1 MPSEHSKTTENSES
15 DAAPPTRV
23 AKAHIDES
31 LRRAS
36 ETGQVPGVVAMAAD
50 ERAIIYEGAFG
61 LRDLSRPMPMTL
73 DTVFKLASM
82 TKTVTS
88 VAVMQLVERGAL
100 ALDEPLGRF
109 ARHFESS
116 VVLQGFASDGSPV
129 LRPAQRPVTMRHL
142 ITHTSGLGGE
152 IWSPEL
158 VRYQQATGLPP
169 IGSEK
174 RIALE
179 LPLLFDPGERWEYG
193 IGHEWAGLIVEA
205 VTGVTLGEYFR
216 ENIFAP
222 LGMRDTTFGLVP
234 EHQGRAATIHQRDPD
249 GSLRPIARAAIPCE
263 YESGGGG
270 LYGTAPDYLTVLRML
285 LNRGKHGKRRL
296 LKPETVDLMWQ
307 NHIGDVQVTMMK
319 TADPIISNDFEI
331 YPGASKRWSL
341 GAMMTMDQGPDGRS
355 AGSQA
360 WGGIA
365 NCFFWLDPVKR
376 ITGLLLTQI
385 LPFGDAKVL
394 NLLGEFERS
403 VYGRPAPS
411 DLV

>member
-1 MPSEHSKTTENSES
+1 MPTEHSEAAENTLPH
-15 DAAPPTRV
+15 AAPPIR
-23 AKAHIDES
+23 AARARIDAA
-31 LRRAS
+31 LQHAS
-36 ETGQVPGVVAMAAD
+36 DSGQVPGVVAMAAD
-50 ERAIIYEGAFG
+50 ERRIIYEGAFG
-61 LRDLSRPMPMTL
+61 LRDLSRTAPMTL

-88 VAVMQLVERGAL
+88 VAVMQLVEQGAL

-109 ARHFESS
+109 APHFESP
-116 VVLQGFASDGSPV
+116 VVLEGFAGDGSPI
-129 LRPAQRPVTMRHL
+129 LRPARRPVTMRHL

-152 IWSPEL
+152 IWSPDL

-174 RIALE
+174 RVALD

-205 VTGVTLGEYFR
+205 ITGVTLGEYFR
-216 ENIFAP
+216 ENIFQP
-222 LGMRDTTFGLVP
+222 LEIRDTTFGLVP
-234 EHQGRAATIHQRDPD
+234 EHQDRTATIHQRLPD
-249 GSLRPIARAAIPCE
+249 SSLQPIVRAAIPCE

-270 LYGTAPDYLTVLRML
+270 LYGPAPDYLTILRML
-285 LNRGKHGKRRL
+285 LNKGQFGKRRI
-296 LKPETVDLMWQ
+296 LKPETVDLMWR

-319 TADPIISNDFEI
+319 TADPAISNDFEI
-331 YPGASKRWSL
+331 YPGAAKRWSL
-341 GAMMTMDQGPDGRS
+341 GAMITLDEGPNGRS
-355 AGSQA
+355 AGSQT

-376 ITGLLLTQI
+376 VSGLLLTQI

-394 NLLGEFERS
+394 DLMGEFERAI
-403 VYGRPAPS
+403 YGNAATAT
-411 DLV
+411 